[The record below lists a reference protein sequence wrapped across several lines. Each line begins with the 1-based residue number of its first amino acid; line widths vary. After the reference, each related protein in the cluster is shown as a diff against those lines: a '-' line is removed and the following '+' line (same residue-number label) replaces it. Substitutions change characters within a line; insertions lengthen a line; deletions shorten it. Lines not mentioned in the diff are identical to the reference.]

1 MDQTFMKTKPVLPL
15 VASMSLPMVLS
26 MLVNSLYNIV
36 DGFFVARIS
45 EDAMTALSLVFPV
58 QNLIT
63 AVTIGFSIGVS
74 AVISRC
80 LGAGEQADADGAA
93 AQGLAL
99 SAVHGVILTAVSVS
113 LMPFFLGLFTTD
125 GAVLELGLQYARTAF
140 VFAPVIALGM
150 TFEKIFQSG
159 GRMTVTMLC
168 MLAGCVTNILLDP
181 LLIFGP
187 GPFPALGMYGAA
199 LATGL
204 GQAVNLALYM
214 ILYAVRPLHVRLC
227 RRDALPRRETA
238 GRLYAV
244 GVPAALSMAL
254 PSLLIAALNLILSG
268 WGQNYVLILG
278 AYYKLQT
285 FLYLPA
291 NGIVQGLRPLIGYNY
306 GAKTGAGDFPGRPG
320 PGGRDYAGG
329 DAALLG
335 CSGAA
340 DEPFHH
346 QRGNRGGGGPGA
358 AGDQRRVP
366 GFRRV
371 RYRLRGAGGPGY
383 GTVLPV
389 DLPDAVRGFH
399 HSGGLFPQPPVGAGG
414 SVARLLDHGT
424 GRGGPFPPALP
435 GQDRG
440 GPGGG
445 EFPSR
450 ECLTAERG
458 RETVSRSPGPRWV
471 L

>member
-1 MDQTFMKTKPVLPL
+1 MKTKPVLPL

-93 AQGLAL
+93 AQGLVL

-306 GAKTGAGDFPGRPG
+306 GAGEQKRVQEIFR
-320 PGGRDYAGG
+320 
-329 DAALLG
+329 AALALAAG
-335 CSGAA
+335 IMLAGTLLSWAVPERLMSLFITSGA
-340 DEPFHH
+340 
-346 QRGNRGGGGPGA
+346 
-358 AGDQRRVP
+358 
-366 GFRRV
+366 
-371 RYRLRGAGGPGY
+371 
-383 GTVLPV
+383 
-389 DLPDAVRGFH
+389 
-399 HSGGLFPQPPVGAGG
+399 
-414 SVARLLDHGT
+414 
-424 GRGGPFPPALP
+424 
-435 GQDRG
+435 
-440 GPGGG
+440 
-445 EFPSR
+445 
-450 ECLTAERG
+450 TAEEGARALRVISAGFLVSAVSVIASGALEGLGMGRSSLWISLTRYGVFIIPAAFFLSRLWGPTGVWHAFWITELAAAALSLRLFRG
-458 RETVSRSPGPRWV
+458 RTGEGPEGESSPPESA
-471 L
+471 

>member
-93 AQGLAL
+93 AQGLVL

-306 GAKTGAGDFPGRPG
+306 GAGEQKRVQEIFR
-320 PGGRDYAGG
+320 
-329 DAALLG
+329 AALALAAG
-335 CSGAA
+335 IMLAGTLLSWAVPERLMSLFITSGA
-340 DEPFHH
+340 
-346 QRGNRGGGGPGA
+346 
-358 AGDQRRVP
+358 
-366 GFRRV
+366 
-371 RYRLRGAGGPGY
+371 
-383 GTVLPV
+383 
-389 DLPDAVRGFH
+389 
-399 HSGGLFPQPPVGAGG
+399 
-414 SVARLLDHGT
+414 
-424 GRGGPFPPALP
+424 
-435 GQDRG
+435 
-440 GPGGG
+440 
-445 EFPSR
+445 
-450 ECLTAERG
+450 TAEEGARALRVISAGFLVSAVSVIASGALEGLGMGRSSLWISLTRYGVFIIPAAFFLSRLWGPTGVWHAFWITELAAAALSLRLFRG
-458 RETVSRSPGPRWV
+458 RTGEGPEGESSPPESA
-471 L
+471 

>member
-1 MDQTFMKTKPVLPL
+1 MDQTLMKTRPVFPL

-45 EDAMTALSLVFPV
+45 GDAMTALSLVFPV

-63 AVTIGFSIGVS
+63 AVTVGFSIGVS
-74 AVISRC
+74 AMISRC
-80 LGAGEQADADGAA
+80 LGAGEQAEADGAA

-99 SAVHGVILTAVSVS
+99 SAVHGVALTAVSVS
-113 LMPFFLGLFTTD
+113 LMPFFLGMFTTD

-140 VFAPVIALGM
+140 AFAPVIALGM

-187 GPFPALGMYGAA
+187 GPFPAMGMYGAA

-214 ILYAVRPLHVRLC
+214 ILYAARPLHVRLR

-244 GVPAALSMAL
+244 GAPAALSMAL

-268 WGQNYVLILG
+268 WGQSYVLILG

-306 GAKTGAGDFPGRPG
+306 GAGEQKRVREIFRAALALTAGIMLAGTLLSWAVPERLMGLFITSGATVEEGARALRIISAGFLVSAVSVIASGALEGLGMGRPSLWISLARYGVFMIPAAFFLSRRWG
-320 PGGRDYAGG
+320 PAGVWHAFWVTELAA
-329 DAALLG
+329 AALSLRLFRERAG
-335 CSGAA
+335 KGPDGA
-340 DEPFHH
+340 D
-346 QRGNRGGGGPGA
+346 
-358 AGDQRRVP
+358 
-366 GFRRV
+366 
-371 RYRLRGAGGPGY
+371 
-383 GTVLPV
+383 
-389 DLPDAVRGFH
+389 
-399 HSGGLFPQPPVGAGG
+399 PPPEKA
-414 SVARLLDHGT
+414 
-424 GRGGPFPPALP
+424 
-435 GQDRG
+435 
-440 GPGGG
+440 
-445 EFPSR
+445 
-450 ECLTAERG
+450 
-458 RETVSRSPGPRWV
+458 
-471 L
+471 

>member
-1 MDQTFMKTKPVLPL
+1 MDQTFMKTRPVFPM
-15 VASMSLPMVLS
+15 VVSMSLPMVLS

-63 AVTIGFSIGVS
+63 AATVGFSIGVS

-80 LGAGEQADADGAA
+80 LGAGDQAGADRAA

-99 SAVHGVILTAVSVS
+99 SAAHGVILTAVSVS
-113 LMPFFLGLFTTD
+113 LMPFFLRMFTLD
-125 GAVLELGLQYARTAF
+125 APVLELGLQYARTAF
-140 VFAPVIALGM
+140 SFAPVIALGM

-204 GQAVNLALYM
+204 GQAVNLALYLF
-214 ILYAVRPLHVRLC
+214 LYAARPLHVRLC
-227 RRDALPRRETA
+227 RKNALPGRETA
-238 GRLYAV
+238 GQLYAV
-244 GVPAALSMAL
+244 GIPAALSMAL
-254 PSLLIAALNLILSG
+254 PSLLISALNLILSD
-268 WGQNYVLILG
+268 WGQSYVLILG

-306 GAKTGAGDFPGRPG
+306 GAGERRRVQEIFRAALALAAGIMLAGTLLSWAVPERLMGLFITSGTTAAEGGRALRIISTGFLVSAVSVIASGALEGLGMGRPSLWISLTRYGIFMIPAAFFLSRIGGPEGVWHAFWITELAAAVLSLRLFRGGSGAGEAPDG
-320 PGGRDYAGG
+320 
-329 DAALLG
+329 
-335 CSGAA
+335 
-340 DEPFHH
+340 
-346 QRGNRGGGGPGA
+346 
-358 AGDQRRVP
+358 
-366 GFRRV
+366 
-371 RYRLRGAGGPGY
+371 GAG
-383 GTVLPV
+383 
-389 DLPDAVRGFH
+389 
-399 HSGGLFPQPPVGAGG
+399 
-414 SVARLLDHGT
+414 
-424 GRGGPFPPALP
+424 
-435 GQDRG
+435 
-440 GPGGG
+440 
-445 EFPSR
+445 
-450 ECLTAERG
+450 
-458 RETVSRSPGPRWV
+458 
-471 L
+471 